1 MWLEIYDLMTQ
12 EDDTF
17 MADLY
22 VDSYEDWMPATYCQ
36 SVFQYD

>member
-1 MWLEIYDLMTQ
+1 
-12 EDDTF
+12 

-36 SVFQYD
+36 SVFQYDWQQNV